1 MSYRPNI
8 ADSYRRTA
16 EYVDKLLKRAKAGAF
31 EFSSRRSS
39 SLPSTEG
46 CKGTRADDS
55 AVYAARRRGD
65 SVANPEIISCWMSP
79 FPTALRPL
87 RVELRPSTINRSR
100 PDSTVADRP

>member
-55 AVYAARRRGD
+55 ADALAVRRRGD
-65 SVANPEIISCWMSP
+65 SV
-79 FPTALRPL
+79 
-87 RVELRPSTINRSR
+87 
-100 PDSTVADRP
+100 